1 MLLLLLFL
9 LKILL
14 LLREEVF
21 EEDAIVDDEEDDW
34 IIIADLIVN
43 MFYKCAITS
52 SEKRKIV
59 SKERER
65 VRLFMKL
72 DQKEKEISC
81 V

>member
-1 MLLLLLFL
+1 MFLLLALFL

-14 LLREEVF
+14 LPREEVF
-21 EEDAIVDDEEDDW
+21 EEDAIVVDDW